1 MLKGCPFNIALT
13 QHNVFVAF
21 AQCICCICT
30 MYSLHLYN
38 VFVVFVQCIRR
49 ICTMCLLY
57 CKSICWSWESWVS
70 GSCERGE
77 DVPLAQLSSTTMDGA
92 SFGKA
97 KWFYSKVDQKLPRR
111 RMNIYF
117 DNRIR
122 TFPIWSN
129 NLNSHL
135 NPELFQDK
143 TMSNSPIVHWNYVNC
158 LFFWNI
164 SINWWDLSQSWTLR
178 NPNEYKILRTPE
190 YLS

>member
-1 MLKGCPFNIALT
+1 
-13 QHNVFVAF
+13 
-21 AQCICCICT
+21 
-30 MYSLHLYN
+30 
-38 VFVVFVQCIRR
+38 
-49 ICTMCLLY
+49 
-57 CKSICWSWESWVS
+57 
-70 GSCERGE
+70 
-77 DVPLAQLSSTTMDGA
+77 MDGA

-135 NPELFQDK
+135 NPELFQHK
-143 TMSNSPIVHWNYVNC
+143 TMLAIVHWNYVNC
-158 LFFWNI
+158 LCFWNI

-178 NPNEYKILRTPE
+178 NPDKYKILRTPE
-190 YLS
+190 YLSLMFMVARCWWICCLKVKFWSNLLHNPAFLFLNHNELDLIEWAKLN